1 MAVTATLNWTP
12 ILSAENYF
20 VQYRQEGSSTWLT
33 PEGVNPTVNS
43 FFVIDGLTEGTT
55 YEFKVTTE
63 CCSGSSDDIFEGTT
77 SCPATSPLNVT
88 VLGQNFVLDWTPVDY
103 AFGGYN
109 VYYKETSSP
118 TWILHPDSPTTFDNQ
133 TITGLELATSYD
145 FAVEVI
151 CNDNISLK
159 SIASSIIPCPSVTN
173 LVVSFTTN
181 TANVGWS
188 GIAGQLYK
196 VEYKRN
202 VDPTFTVFAASQSGT
217 TANIT
222 GLQYNVPY
230 TFQVTA
236 LCDATPA
243 IPVQIGGTATCPQI
257 TMLTNVV
264 TEQDVALNWILGFP
278 TQQVKVEYKIT
289 TDSTYTLAVDNLN
302 ASSYTITDL
311 IPGYTYDIRVTG
323 KCGTFEV
330 NSLTTQAIIACPGVT
345 DLEAINL

>member
-20 VQYRQEGSSTWLT
+20 VQYRPLGSSVWLT
-33 PEGVNPTVNS
+33 PSGTNPTMNS
-43 FFVIDGLTEGTT
+43 FYIIDGLTEGVT

-63 CCSGSSDDIFEGTT
+63 CCDGSSDDIFEGTT
-77 SCPATSPLNVT
+77 NCPTVASLAVT
-88 VLGQNFVLDWTPVDY
+88 VVGQNFVLNWPAVDY
-103 AFGGYN
+103 TFGGYN
-109 VYYKETSSP
+109 VYYKETISS
-118 TWILHPDSPTTFDNQ
+118 TWILHPDSPTTFNTQ

-151 CNDNISLK
+151 CEDAISTK
-159 SIASSIIPCPSVTN
+159 FISTSIIPCPSVTN

-181 TANVGWS
+181 TANLGWS
-188 GIAGQLYK
+188 GIVGQLYR

-202 VDPTFTVFAASQSGT
+202 IDPTFTVFAASQSGT

-222 GLQYNVPY
+222 GLEYNVPY

-236 LCDATPA
+236 LCDVTPA
-243 IPVQIGGTATCPQI
+243 VPVQVGGTISCPPI

-264 TEQDVALNWILGFP
+264 TGQDVALNWILGFP

-302 ASSYTITDL
+302 ASSYTIMDL
-311 IPGYTYDIRVTG
+311 VPGYTYDIRVTG

-330 NSLTTQAIIACPGVT
+330 NSLITQAIVACPGVT